1 MRILPYILIAAAA
14 FAAKP
19 APSVSIKS
27 SQLEVAFDPLKG
39 LPLEYRLPSK
49 STMRGGV
56 SGEVTVTIF
65 RASPPRYTNYAVRPE
80 VIRATKSHADFQFIV
95 REKGAP
101 MASFM
106 LRYDLNGAE
115 LDVSL
120 EAVLEEPG
128 FELIDVGL
136 ADLAEVS
143 DQDATAWLA
152 HGDGGGALV
161 WLKTAKD
168 GHIGPTPTL
177 PIVMIGANR
186 MLCVEEVES
195 LTDTAELAVDHHQA
209 KLGTVKVWR
218 EKGESANRLIGGRP
232 LCRLDFAGDVD
243 RNGAVDWLDGAK
255 LVRSRMP
262 QIPSHDLDDKVMYAL
277 AAGADPAKIE
287 HTVKMLTGGAPL
299 ATLALPADLRYASI
313 GKFAATAHG
322 PAGEISPFGGE
333 AIPLA
338 AAIYRKSAIWG
349 LRGEEWKKQPELNSF
364 FYNGRDIPVLGGNDW
379 ERQFTAFYYGILVPW
394 YQIHDRNIEAYLR
407 DGDRTVLTLEGNS
420 RIDLDWKTDQYSIAV
435 AGVEVARDGDTACP
449 IGQDRVAFYS
459 HAAKTFS
466 APIPEGWDP
475 NAVAARTLFADKSEP
490 AAVSARDGK
499 LTVRV
504 QPERPVMVYRDAQA
518 VPRS

>member
-1 MRILPYILIAAAA
+1 MRILPYILTAAVA

-19 APSVSIKS
+19 TQSVSIKS
-27 SQLEVAFDPLKG
+27 SQLEVVLDPLKG
-39 LPLEYRLPSK
+39 LPVEYRLGSK
-49 STMRGGV
+49 ATMRGGV
-56 SGEVTVTIF
+56 SSEVTVTIF
-65 RASPPRYTNYAVRPE
+65 RSNPPRYTNYAVRPE

-106 LRYDLNGAE
+106 VRYDLTGAE

-120 EAVLEEPG
+120 EAVLEEAG
-128 FELIDVGL
+128 FELMDVGL

-143 DQDATAWLA
+143 DQDASAWLS
-152 HGDGGGALV
+152 HGEGGGTLA

-186 MLCVEEVES
+186 MLCVEEVLS
-195 LTDTAELAVDHHQA
+195 PSDTAALAVEHHQA
-209 KLGTVKVWR
+209 RLGTVKVWR
-218 EKGESANRLIGGRP
+218 VKGESANRLIGGRP
-232 LCRLDFAGDVD
+232 LCRLDFSGDVD
-243 RNGAVDWLDGAK
+243 RNGSVDWLDGAK

-262 QIPSHDLDDKVMYAL
+262 QIPSHELDDKVMYAV
-277 AAGADPAKIE
+277 AAGADAAKIE
-287 HTVKMLTGGAPL
+287 RSVKMLTGGAPL
-299 ATLALPADLRYASI
+299 STLALPGDLRYASI

-322 PAGEISPFGGE
+322 PSGEISPFGGE
-333 AIPLA
+333 AIPLT

-364 FYNGRDIPVLGGNDW
+364 FYNGRDIPVLGGDDW
-379 ERQFTAFYYGILVPW
+379 ERQFAAFYYGILVPW
-394 YQIHDRNIEAYLR
+394 YQVHDRNIEAYLR
-407 DGDRTVLTLEGNS
+407 DGDRTVLSLEGNS

-435 AGVEVARDGDTACP
+435 AGVEIARDGDTVCP

-466 APIPEGWDP
+466 APIPDGWDA
-475 NAVAARTLFADKSEP
+475 NAVVAMTLFADKPERTP
-490 AAVSARDGK
+490 VSTRDGK
-499 LTVRV
+499 LTVSV

-518 VPRS
+518 VPR